1 LCLPTDDGGEGLL
14 LLGVAVLDLVAEPD
28 EELEVRPDR
37 VLVVGP
43 PPADALGELRPLR
56 LTVDLLEQPRVVPAP
71 VPVVDLVPGELGM
84 EEVEPGEVHVDD
96 EALKGTD
103 LCRIVVQSNGQ

>member
-1 LCLPTDDGGEGLL
+1 MCLPTDDGGEGLL

-43 PPADALGELRPLR
+43 PLADALASSYRFGSPSTFSSSRGLSLRQYL
-56 LTVDLLEQPRVVPAP
+56 
-71 VPVVDLVPGELGM
+71 
-84 EEVEPGEVHVDD
+84 
-96 EALKGTD
+96 
-103 LCRIVVQSNGQ
+103 